1 MAKVKILPYNQNF
14 QKIFGKKKRE
24 ISQVIQNCK
33 IYHIGST
40 AVPNLGGKGII
51 DIMIAINDFKKVKNV
66 IERLKDMGFT
76 HIHPEEEGRIFLS
89 TEKET
94 KIGSFHI
101 HLVEKG
107 GEAHKELLFFRDY
120 LRENREEA
128 EKYFKL
134 KLKWKREAK
143 EERSVYTKLKTDY
156 IKSIN
161 EKNKR

>member
-14 QKIFGKKKRE
+14 QKIFEKKKRE
-24 ISQVIQNCK
+24 ISQVTQDCE

-40 AVPNLGGKGII
+40 AVPNLGGKGIV
-51 DIMIAINDFKKVKNV
+51 DIMIAINDLKKAKNV
-66 IERLKDMGFT
+66 VERLKDMGFT

-89 TEKET
+89 TGKET
-94 KIGSFHI
+94 EIGGFHI
-101 HLVEKG
+101 HLVEK
-107 GEAHKELLFFRDY
+107 ESDAHKELLFFRDY
-120 LRENREEA
+120 LRDNREEA
-128 EKYFKL
+128 ERYFKL